1 MKSYLDTKLL
11 FYYKKTS
18 KKNHFIE
25 SLYQLF
31 CFGVVYSYHE
41 VFLVRIYLI
50 KMADWRVSR
59 ENTFASFLSNSFLPQ
74 FYTVGQLTFFKNT
87 FLLLFPKLLFIFFNI
102 QTILAKYYLATL
114 KISSKFS
121 FLHQNVG

>member
-87 FLLLFPKLLFIFFNI
+87 SLLLFPTLLFKFF
-102 QTILAKYYLATL
+102 
-114 KISSKFS
+114 F
-121 FLHQNVG
+121 